1 MTQVSPQW
9 QRQVNQVWHHLDL
22 LWHSKLFKRITEA
35 VEQRRG
41 WLLCL
46 AIVLLLLIWNWQLV
60 LSGGLGLG
68 ALIGVYLIHQ
78 GQWQLPN
85 EWRRLWLPSQRPVT
99 LALFS
104 GAVVSVG
111 AYVSIALWT
120 ETHGSWVAKGMILQ
134 GVATAAMLLLLGWQT
149 IERLTHRE
157 VGDSSADAHTSQRT
171 VERLLSDLSDADAL
185 KRLIAVRRLTQWVQ
199 QQPGAATGDREA
211 AYEISAPLSA
221 ADLAECFRLMLNR
234 ETDPAVCRALLDS
247 LHQLNPQPRSLQ
259 SGRMPFSPSVTAS
272 IAMPHH
278 SPES

>member
-1 MTQVSPQW
+1 VTQVSPQW
-9 QRQVNQVWHHLDL
+9 QRRVNQVWHHLDS

-134 GVATAAMLLLLGWQT
+134 GVATAAVLLLLGWQT
-149 IERLTHRE
+149 IERLIHRE
-157 VGDSSADAHTSQRT
+157 VGDSSADPYVSQRT

-185 KRLIAVRRLTQWVQ
+185 KRLIAVRRLTQWVR